1 MATFPSLEP
10 NAIKYNLGAMN
21 ISEVETPSAG
31 PIRFR
36 HSLRVDGNTMQ
47 LQYNNLTQSQIDL
60 IRTHYNDS
68 AGTHDYFTVPSL
80 IWGSTTVTTT
90 DSLYR
95 YTRPPEE
102 RHDGVYFA
110 VTVELRI
117 QTGNLLLYILDG
129 NGADQ
134 PAVSAFTSFAL
145 TGNQPFILNGNGA
158 DLTSAAIT
166 HIFEG
171 GGASR

>member
-1 MATFPSLEP
+1 MATFPSLQP
-10 NAIKYNLGAMN
+10 DSISYDLGAMN

-36 HSLRVDGNTMQ
+36 HSLAVDGNVMRLAYT
-47 LQYNNLTQSQIDL
+47 NLTQAQVAL
-60 IRTHYNDS
+60 IRTHYNAS
-68 AGTHDYFTVPSL
+68 AGTHDYFDLPVAL
-80 IWGSTTVTTT
+80 WGGVTVTTS

-95 YTRPPEE
+95 YTSPPAEQQK
-102 RHDGVYFA
+102 GIYFD
-110 VTVELRI
+110 VTVALRI
-117 QTGNLLLYILDG
+117 QAGNLLLYILNG
-129 NGADQ
+129 NTATQ

-145 TGNQPFILNGNGA
+145 TGNQPFILNGNAA

-171 GGASR
+171 GGAS